1 MLSKQTSEKISEFL
15 KDYDKLLILGIGNPL
30 RGDDGL
36 GPLLLDVLYD
46 KLVQVTDKNTDNVYL
61 LNSETTPENHTLEI
75 RNLKPSHIIIV
86 DAVEFDT
93 TPGEII
99 NIDVDQIDTFNVST
113 HTMPVSF
120 IINYIEKTVGSK
132 VLTIGI
138 QPKQMT
144 LINTIS
150 DEIKES
156 VEELTDLFVELV

>member
-1 MLSKQTSEKISEFL
+1 M
-15 KDYDKLLILGIGNPL
+15 

-36 GPLLLDVLYD
+36 GPLFLDILYD
-46 KLVQVTDKNTDNVYL
+46 KLVKITDKNTDNVYL
-61 LNSETTPENHTLEI
+61 LNSESTPENHTLEI

-93 TPGEII
+93 TPGSII
-99 NIDVDQIDTFNVST
+99 KIDKNQIDTFNVST
-113 HTMPVSF
+113 HTMPISF
-120 IINYIEKTVGSK
+120 IINYIEETVGSK

-144 LINTIS
+144 LVNVIS

-156 VEELTDLFVELV
+156 IEELANYLVEIV